1 MRGASPPL
9 FQLSPPA
16 VVGQWVSR
24 SQLGNT
30 WPSPFLV
37 CCVCVCVFVFGYLFF
52 SWFISFVKVSEAMH
66 AGNISPYYCFLPY
79 SLHWYR
85 YTYIYISYIISYII
99 YIYIRGVK
107 CHLHRYSV
115 TNSKHINKVSAA
127 LPAGEHLP
135 LIPRCLFIR
144 AKLNMPGGPI
154 CPKSPK

>member
-1 MRGASPPL
+1 M
-9 FQLSPPA
+9 
-16 VVGQWVSR
+16 
-24 SQLGNT
+24 
-30 WPSPFLV
+30 
-37 CCVCVCVFVFGYLFF
+37 
-52 SWFISFVKVSEAMH
+52 
-66 AGNISPYYCFLPY
+66 
-79 SLHWYR
+79 
-85 YTYIYISYIISYII
+85 
-99 YIYIRGVK
+99 YIRGVK